1 MAQHEVVS
9 SVTGVVFEVAAAEG
23 ADVAAGDTLVVVES
37 MKMEIPVTAPQ
48 AGRVARLLVAAGDG
62 VDEGQPVA
70 VIEP

>member
-23 ADVAAGDTLVVVES
+23 TAVAAGDTLVVVES

-48 AGRVARLLVAAGDG
+48 AGRLARLLVAAGDA

-70 VIEP
+70 IIEG